1 MSGLSRSLETA
12 SPPASAGMEGAL
24 RLLAGPDGTDPEGLA
39 EHLDRLGALPAALP
53 ALLGEVRAAGLR
65 GRGGAGFPTADK
77 IAAVIAQGGR
87 PRAVVVANGVES
99 EPASAK
105 DQSLLSRRPHL
116 VLDGLHLAGG
126 LVGAERLLLALPR
139 RGPAAGAVREAVRE
153 RRAHLSSEMEVELV
167 VTPGGFVAGQETS
180 LTSWASGG
188 VAKPRPV
195 PPRPSQRGVAG
206 RPTLVQ
212 NVETLANLALIA
224 RFGALWFRSIG
235 PEADPGTT
243 LVTISGAVSQ
253 PGVYEVSVGTPLRDL
268 LEGARWDGRA
278 QAVLIGGYFGTWV
291 PSRSATEVGYCR
303 ADLATIGAAPGAG
316 VVAVLSPDHCGV
328 REGAKLVRWL
338 AGQSSHQCGPC
349 VMGLPAIA
357 GALEQLAAP
366 TSAASS
372 LLAERVLK
380 WCDDVQ
386 GRGACHHPD
395 GAVRLARSV
404 LETFADELS
413 SHREGRCLQA

>member
-1 MSGLSRSLETA
+1 MSRLSPSQETA
-12 SPPASAGMEGAL
+12 SPPASAGMVGAL
-24 RLLAGPDGTDPEGLA
+24 RLLAGPDGTGPEGLA
-39 EHLDRLGALPAALP
+39 EHLHRLGALPAVLP
-53 ALLGEVRAAGLR
+53 SLLDEVGAAGLR

-77 IAAVIAQGGR
+77 ISAVIAQSGR
-87 PRAVVVANGVES
+87 PSAVVVANGVES

-116 VLDGLHLAGG
+116 VLDGLHLAGR
-126 LVGAERLLLALPR
+126 LVGAERLLLALPG
-139 RGPAAGAVREAVRE
+139 RGAAAGAIGDAVRE
-153 RRAHLSSEMEVELV
+153 RRARFSDDMEVELV

-224 RFGALWFRSIG
+224 RFGAVWFRSIG
-235 PEADPGTT
+235 LEADPGTT

-268 LEGARWDGRA
+268 LEGARWDRRA
-278 QAVLIGGYFGTWV
+278 RAVLIGGYFGTWV
-291 PSRSATEVGYCR
+291 ASQSATEVGYSR

-316 VVAVLSPDHCGV
+316 VVAVLSPDRCGL

-338 AGQSSHQCGPC
+338 AGQSSDQCGPC

-366 TSAASS
+366 SAASP
-372 LLAERVLK
+372 LLAERLLK

-413 SHREGRCLQA
+413 SHRQGRCLQA